1 MVVER
6 GSVSRYFIRRVLQA
20 IPLLIGITIIIFVM
34 LQMTPGGPL
43 AVGENPAGRGRVTE
57 EDLQRL
63 RNQYGLNDPMY
74 VQYLNWLGDLAQGD
88 LGTSFNTGLPVLRM
102 IGERLPTTLL
112 VMGLAFALTLM
123 LSIPIGIL
131 AAVRRYSFF
140 DYFTTSFSFLGIAI
154 PSFWFAIMLIYLFSF
169 QLGWLPS
176 VGLTD
181 PRADHEGFSGL
192 WDRVTHL
199 IMPVSVLALTSTANV
214 TRYVRA
220 AMLDV
225 ISQDYVRTAR
235 AKGLREQMVIW
246 VHALKNA
253 AIPIV
258 TVLALELPDLFIGA
272 VIVESVFAIAGMG
285 RLFIESANLRD
296 YPVLMGVLTIAAALV
311 IFFNLLADLLYGA
324 LDPRVRY

>member
-1 MVVER
+1 
-6 GSVSRYFIRRVLQA
+6 VSRYFIRRVLQA

>member
-1 MVVER
+1 M
-6 GSVSRYFIRRVLQA
+6 SRYFIRRVLQA
-20 IPLLIGITIIIFVM
+20 IPLMIGITIIVFVM

-63 RNQYGLNDPMY
+63 REQYGLNDPMY
-74 VQYLNWLGDLAQGD
+74 IQYLNWLGDLAQGD

-112 VMGLAFALTLM
+112 VMGLAFTLTLM

-131 AAVRRYSFF
+131 AAVKRYSFF

-154 PSFWFAIMLIYLFSF
+154 PGFWFAIMLIYLFSF

-181 PRADHEGFSGL
+181 PRADHTGFSGF

-199 IMPVSVLALTSTANV
+199 IMPVAVLALTSTANV

-235 AKGLREQMVIW
+235 AKGLREQVVIW

-296 YPVLMGVLTIAAALV
+296 YPVLMGVLTIAAGLV
-311 IFFNLLADLLYGA
+311 IFFNLLADLLYGF
-324 LDPRVRY
+324 LDPRIRYS

>member
-1 MVVER
+1 M
-6 GSVSRYFIRRVLQA
+6 SRYFIRRVLQA

>member
-1 MVVER
+1 
-6 GSVSRYFIRRVLQA
+6 VSRYFIRRVLQA

-74 VQYLNWLGDLAQGD
+74 VQYLNWLGDLAQSD